1 MVAAVM
7 GVPVL
12 VVMTITVVNVT
23 SGCVMVTVGLII
35 GLIVALAILVG
46 Y

>member
-1 MVAAVM
+1 MM
-7 GVPVL
+7 GVPML
-12 VVMTITVVNVT
+12 VVMTITVVNV
-23 SGCVMVTVGLII
+23 SGGCVMVTVGLII